1 MTAAAPKKSTRKE
14 AFKSLEIPEY
24 RVLWWGGFF
33 SFLSVQGQMVLRAIL
48 AWDLT
53 ERESALGL
61 VFAVFGLTML
71 VATPL
76 GGAAA
81 DRFPKRILLLLS
93 QTAIFLAATGMGVAV
108 LFDVAAF
115 WMLLVSA
122 VMQGAAFGV
131 LGPARVAMSAELVGR
146 DQLGNAI
153 TLSMLSMNGTRV
165 FAPAMAGGFAGIAF
179 IGIGW
184 TYIVLAVA
192 SAASL
197 WNLARLP
204 NKPAANAEPRNP
216 FTEIADG
223 VRYVAGRPDL
233 RRLVLSSFAVIMF
246 GFNYVSFITPLVEDI
261 FGYGRFWVGLMSSA
275 SAIGAVAVSFKLAAI
290 ADGPNGHRIMLGSG
304 FAFGLTVLAL
314 SFAPNIFVAFSITML
329 IGAATTGYMSL
340 SNTLALTT
348 TRDDMQGRV
357 QSIMQLAFAGFGLMA
372 FPLGGLAEAIGLRPT
387 LAIMGSIAAIAIVV
401 YAAAEQR
408 ATRST
413 TATEATDA
421 ADADEVDDAAPAE
434 TQPAAT

>member
-1 MTAAAPKKSTRKE
+1 MMTRSDKRRGGASTRSE

-24 RVLWWGGFF
+24 RVLWWGGLF

-71 VATPL
+71 IATPL

-81 DRFPKRILLLLS
+81 DRFPKRTLLLLS
-93 QTAIFLAATGMGVAV
+93 QTAIFLAAAGMGVAV
-108 LFDVAAF
+108 LLDIAAF

-165 FAPAMAGGFAGIAF
+165 FAPAMAGGLAGVAF
-179 IGIGW
+179 VGIGW
-184 TYIVLAVA
+184 TYVILAVA

-204 NKPAANAEPRNP
+204 HKPAANAEPRNP
-216 FTEIADG
+216 FSEIADG
-223 VRYVAGRPDL
+223 VRYVARRPDL
-233 RRLVLSSFAVIMF
+233 RRLVVSSFVVIMF

-275 SAIGAVAVSFKLAAI
+275 SAVGAVAVSFKLATV
-290 ADGPNGHRIMLGSG
+290 ADGPNAHKIMLGSG
-304 FAFGLTVLAL
+304 FAFGMTVLGL
-314 SFAPNIFVAFSITML
+314 SFAPNIFAAFAITML
-329 IGAATTGYMSL
+329 IGAGTTGYMSL

-387 LAIMGSIAAIAIVV
+387 LAVMGSIAAIAVV
-401 YAAAEQR
+401 LYAAAEQR
-408 ATRST
+408 AARNDD
-413 TATEATDA
+413 AVDPADAQVTDA
-421 ADADEVDDAAPAE
+421 
-434 TQPAAT
+434 QPAKAASI